1 MSILAYRLD
10 SGVRAKVSKY
20 QSIYQVRVFACSS
33 SNLMCASYTPV
44 PPPVWYTRG
53 TPRCGTPRVVHR
65 GSSKVRDHF
74 IRGDYRGS
82 VSRRGVPRYCGF

>member
-44 PPPVWYTRG
+44 PPPRVVHPWYTPVWYTPRG
-53 TPRCGTPRVVHR
+53 TPWLFEGT
-65 GSSKVRDHF
+65 
-74 IRGDYRGS
+74 
-82 VSRRGVPRYCGF
+82 